1 MSLGGWCWWCL
12 SRFARKK
19 GTTSAPA
26 QLLCL
31 LQAGYHVGYHNLLAT
46 TWYHVGYHTLL
57 ATTWY
62 HVGYHTLLATTW
74 HNVSY
79 HTLLATTWH
88 NVSYHT
94 LLASTWHNVSRQPP
108 PAPLGRLVSVALWLA
123 SLAMSAQ
130 HQAPSLPSA
139 PKGGSP
145 KGYAFP
151 PPTFLGSPIS
161 HAPRA
166 FGTCRK
172 GYRLRPKNNRYPRLS
187 I

>member
-31 LQAGYHVGYHNLLAT
+31 LQAGHN
-46 TWYHVGYHTLL
+46 VS
-57 ATTWY
+57 
-62 HVGYHTLLATTW
+62 YHTLLATTW

-94 LLASTWHNVSRQPP
+94 LLATAGNNVSYHTLLATAGYNVGAIPP
-108 PAPLGRLVSVALWLA
+108 PTRSVAWLVGALWLA
-123 SLAMSAQ
+123 SLAMSA
-130 HQAPSLPSA
+130 HQPSPLAPIRPQWGLPRKLRFPSSKELSLPHPS
-139 PKGGSP
+139 S
-145 KGYAFP
+145 
-151 PPTFLGSPIS
+151 
-161 HAPRA
+161 
-166 FGTCRK
+166 
-172 GYRLRPKNNRYPRLS
+172 
-187 I
+187 

>member
-46 TWYHVGYHTLL
+46 TWYHVG
-57 ATTWY
+57 
-62 HVGYHTLLATTW
+62 
-74 HNVSY
+74 Y